1 MTLNDLRNCVMLLE
15 NVSRRDLEEVLV
27 KTVEALNKEIK
38 KREKEKK

>member
-1 MTLNDLRNCVMLLE
+1 MLLE

-27 KTVEALNKEIK
+27 KTVEALTKEIK

>member
-27 KTVEALNKEIK
+27 KTVEALTKEIK